1 MGFLFLASR
10 LKNREAIGGNMKRP
24 VTLFV
29 LLVAG
34 LSLVLLAGCASKSY
48 VNKTVAEEHAK
59 SEASIN
65 AVQQEAEANK
75 AEIDRLQILA
85 AQIEKKADLAIN
97 KAKGF
102 EDYQVLW
109 EGEIYFDFN
118 SSEITTAAREVL
130 DQAGQK
136 MTGDKSSV
144 LEIGGYCDPVGSREY
159 NLALGDRRAA
169 AAKFYLV
176 DDYGVNLYRL
186 FLVSFGSQKAKAGLG
201 DGRNSSTYSKQR
213 KVTLK
218 LWGKPPVTANN

>member
-1 MGFLFLASR
+1 
-10 LKNREAIGGNMKRP
+10 MKRL

-29 LLVAG
+29 MLLVG
-34 LSLVLLAGCASKSY
+34 LSLLLVSGCATKGY

-59 SEASIN
+59 TEASIN
-65 AVQQEAEANK
+65 AVQQDAN
-75 AEIDRLQILA
+75 ANAVAIERLQALA

-136 MTGDKSSV
+136 MTADRSAV
-144 LEIGGYCDPVGSREY
+144 MEIGGYCDPVGSQEY
-159 NLALGDRRAA
+159 NLALGERRASS
-169 AAKFYLV
+169 AKFYLV
-176 DDYGVNLYRL
+176 DDYGINLFRL
-186 FLVSFGSQKAKAGLG
+186 FLVSYGSKKAQAGMG
-201 DGRNSSTYSKQR
+201 DGQNASSYAKQR

-218 LWGKPPVTANN
+218 LWGKPEVASKN

>member
-1 MGFLFLASR
+1 
-10 LKNREAIGGNMKRP
+10 MKKP

-29 LLVAG
+29 TLLVAVALLL
-34 LSLVLLAGCASKSY
+34 LSGCASKGY
-48 VNKTVAEEHAK
+48 VNKTIAEEHAK
-59 SEASIN
+59 TQASIS
-65 AVQQEAEANK
+65 AVQQTADAN
-75 AEIDRLQILA
+75 AASIERLQTLA

-109 EGEIYFDFN
+109 EGEVYFDFN

-130 DQAGQK
+130 DMAGQK
-136 MTGDKSSV
+136 MTADKSAV
-144 LEIGGYCDPVGSREY
+144 MEIGGYCDPIGGKEY

-176 DDYGVNLYRL
+176 DDYGVNLFRL
-186 FLVSFGSQKAKAGLG
+186 FLVSYGSKKAQAGLG
-201 DGRNSSTYSKQR
+201 DGRNASSYAKQR

-218 LWGKPPVTANN
+218 LWGKPEVASKN

>member
-1 MGFLFLASR
+1 
-10 LKNREAIGGNMKRP
+10 MKRT

-34 LSLVLLAGCASKSY
+34 LSVMLIAGCASKGY
-48 VNKTVAEEHAK
+48 VNKTVAEEHVK
-59 SEASIN
+59 TQASID
-65 AVQQEAEANK
+65 AVQQEAQANK
-75 AEIDRLQILA
+75 EAIERLQTLA

-118 SSEITTAAREVL
+118 SSEVTTAAREVL

-136 MTGDKSSV
+136 MTADKSSV
-144 LEIGGYCDPVGSREY
+144 MEIGGYCDPVGSQAY
-159 NLALGDRRAA
+159 NLTLGDRRAA
-169 AAKFYLV
+169 EAKFYLV
-176 DDYGVNLYRL
+176 DDYGINLYRL
-186 FLVSFGSQKAKAGLG
+186 FLVSYGSKKAQAGLG
-201 DGRNSSTYSKQR
+201 DGRNSSTYAKQR

-218 LWGKPPVTANN
+218 LWGKPQVAANN